1 MHIDNN
7 HYPTLAKISELYPQ
21 LTKGQKQLADYILKN
36 PSEVVDKSITDLI
49 SHTSLKS
56 EASVVKFYR
65 LLGFDGFKSFKIKL
79 AQELV
84 GRTFYHSESDITLDD
99 EPTEI
104 KKKVFLGAMSSLSKN
119 ADIAANECM
128 DAQKLLSAAN
138 RIIILG
144 HGASASICQYAFFRL
159 TELGLNCV
167 CNPDAHMNAAILTH
181 PRPGDVILCVSQSG
195 ETADLYKQIEMAY
208 QRRIPAIL
216 ITGAPGSSIAR
227 LSQVIL
233 STVSEE
239 RNILTDALNSRVSQF
254 CLIDALFSMISIA
267 NANDMLPRLQDTRN
281 TFKKYK
287 L

>member
-1 MHIDNN
+1 MHIDHD
-7 HYPTLAKISELYPQ
+7 HYPTLAKINELYPQ

-36 PSEVVDKSITDLI
+36 PSDVVNKSITDLI

-56 EASVVKFYR
+56 EASAVKFYR
-65 LLGFDGFKSFKIKL
+65 LLGFDGFKAFKIKL

-84 GRTFYHSESDITLDD
+84 SRTFYHSESDITLDD
-99 EPTEI
+99 EPSEI

-119 ADIAANECM
+119 ADIAAEECVE
-128 DAQKLLSAAN
+128 AQKLLSAAR

-144 HGASASICQYAFFRL
+144 HGASASICQYAYFRF

-167 CNPDAHMNAAILTH
+167 CNPDGHMNAAILSH
-181 PRPGDVILCVSQSG
+181 PRAGDVILCVSQSG
-195 ETADLYKQIEMAY
+195 ETADLYKQMEMAY
-208 QRRIPAIL
+208 QYSIPAVL
-216 ITGAPGSSIAR
+216 ITGNPSSSIAR
-227 LSQVIL
+227 ISQVIL

-239 RNILTDALNSRVSQF
+239 RNILTYALNSRVAQF

-267 NANDMLPRLQDTRN
+267 NPSEMLPRLKDTRN